1 MIKTIKI
8 LAFLAIF
15 AFALSIALCFYLF
28 FDYFIEE
35 RNIIILTL
43 IFISMICGILL
54 YFLSIILLSFKLKS
68 ISFALIFLG
77 FLFCVLASFGFYQ
90 CYIEYNNFLFS
101 QTKGKLAFYFCAFF
115 TTLAFILGYFHFKT
129 MAKIS
134 SWNEFLFVYKFF
146 MVALIVS
153 YFTPFLAFLCWALV
167 RFCFSFLGINSRLLK
182 SLEFT
187 HLSYQ

>member
-115 TTLAFILGYFHFKT
+115 TTFAFILGYFHFKT

-153 YFTPFLAFLCWALV
+153 YFNAF
-167 RFCFSFLGINSRLLK
+167 FGFFMLGASAILLFISWYK
-182 SLEFT
+182 FKTLKES
-187 HLSYQ
+187 

>member
-1 MIKTIKI
+1 
-8 LAFLAIF
+8 
-15 AFALSIALCFYLF
+15 
-28 FDYFIEE
+28 
-35 RNIIILTL
+35 
-43 IFISMICGILL
+43 
-54 YFLSIILLSFKLKS
+54 
-68 ISFALIFLG
+68 
-77 FLFCVLASFGFYQ
+77 FYQ

-153 YFTPFLAFLCWALV
+153 YFNAF
-167 RFCFSFLGINSRLLK
+167 FGFFMLGASAILLFISWYK
-182 SLEFT
+182 FKTLKES
-187 HLSYQ
+187 